1 MQRPSQITVRYYK
14 KSMQGTENIIIL
26 TPNTTT
32 RIIRTSVF
40 TAVLIVFACFLVSC
54 DAPRYVPVLDPILRK
69 LKFRVAVITAGY
81 PARLDRYDVL
91 FLHALDKAPT
101 ETEIRGIQNFV
112 NTGGTLIVAG
122 DNEVLADLYL
132 AYGLELQKLT
142 KRMIFSQRMSEE
154 ALFRENPVDEIR
166 TATDKAI
173 EPFGREAAV
182 LFAREN
188 DAAIVT
194 LRDGE
199 GRAYFIASDYMFTR
213 DGFRYSGN
221 AAFLYNLVSTFP
233 HNAHIGLAQRRYYTL
248 ETKPPDP
255 FMSLIFRTPG
265 GLAAVY
271 ICLMLFVFLV
281 LRGRRFGRP
290 LDAQEKNRRLS
301 SEYVHAMT
309 ALYQKGSTRTDIL
322 KHIRNKFRT
331 DLATRWRV
339 NPNVDT
345 DTFLEELT
353 SRGAMD
359 EDNQLTN
366 LIMDLEASANISEA
380 QLRDLAHRVEAYR
393 ELAKINRRKSL
404 N

>member
-1 MQRPSQITVRYYK
+1 M
-14 KSMQGTENIIIL
+14 
-26 TPNTTT
+26 
-32 RIIRTSVF
+32 VF
-40 TAVLIVFACFLVSC
+40 TCFLVSC
-54 DAPRYVPVLDPILRK
+54 DAPRYGPVLDQILRK
-69 LKFRVAVITAGY
+69 LKFRVAEISAAY

-91 FLHALDKAPT
+91 FLHELDKAPT
-101 ETEIRGIQNFV
+101 ETEVRDIQNFV

-142 KRMIFSQRMSEE
+142 KRMIFSQRIPEEPLFSE
-154 ALFRENPVDEIR
+154 RPVDEIR
-166 TATDKAI
+166 TATDMVI

-182 LFAREN
+182 LYAREH

-199 GRAYFIASDYMFTR
+199 GRVFFIVSDYMFTR
-213 DGFRYSGN
+213 DGLRYGGN
-221 AAFLYNLVSTFP
+221 AAFLYNLMSTLP
-233 HNAHIGLAQRRYYTL
+233 RGARIGLAQRRYYTI

-255 FMSLIFRTPG
+255 FMSLVFRTPG

-271 ICLMLFVFLV
+271 ICLTLFVFLV

-309 ALYQKGSTRTDIL
+309 ALYQKGNTRMYVL
-322 KHIRNKFRT
+322 KHIRDNFKA

-345 DTFLEELT
+345 DIFLEALT
-353 SRGAMD
+353 SRGAMN
-359 EDNQLTN
+359 EDNQLTH

-380 QLRDLAHRVEAYR
+380 QLRDLARRVEAYR
-393 ELAKINRRKSL
+393 DLAKVNRR
-404 N
+404 